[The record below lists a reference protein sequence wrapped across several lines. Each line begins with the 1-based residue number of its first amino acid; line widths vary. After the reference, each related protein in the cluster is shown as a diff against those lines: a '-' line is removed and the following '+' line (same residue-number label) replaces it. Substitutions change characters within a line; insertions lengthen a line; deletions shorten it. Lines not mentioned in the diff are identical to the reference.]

1 MTYKRIDSADNKKI
15 KRVAA
20 LKKRKYR
27 EETGLFTAEG
37 VRLAEA
43 AANSDFAIEQAFLT
57 AERAADAR
65 VVALTEKLAARGG
78 CEMFIV
84 PRRLYEKMSNTASPQ
99 GMMLVM
105 RQKKYALPFEKEG
118 KDAPFYVALENVADP
133 GNVGTTIRTADALGA
148 SGVLLLGSC
157 ADLYSDKT
165 VRAAMGSLF
174 NIPAVADLS
183 IKEAFDFFAKNK
195 IKTYAAALDEKAAPL
210 FAADMTKPV
219 VGDRIRIV
227 PETFGNSVIG
237 TPKNGQGTHK
247 EDKVVDKSFNA
258 DKLRELLGERTLT
271 DDTLGFAKVAD
282 INQMMERG
290 ELHKLQPYFTE
301 KFFLTAFEK
310 LGGQIYKRNN
320 GHYEIQH
327 VPSVIREIFLASL
340 WRKVISGFVSI
351 RIVAIF
357 RALSRLNF

>member
-84 PRRLYEKMSNTASPQ
+84 PRRLYEKMSDTASPQ
-99 GMMLVM
+99 GIMLVM

-219 VGDRIRIV
+219 AVI
-227 PETFGNSVIG
+227 FGNEA
-237 TPKNGQGTHK
+237 NGVTK
-247 EDKVVDKSFNA
+247 EVLNQAEKIYIPMTGGAQSLNVASAATIVSYEVA
-258 DKLRELLGERTLT
+258 RQRYHG
-271 DDTLGFAKVAD
+271 AK
-282 INQMMERG
+282 
-290 ELHKLQPYFTE
+290 
-301 KFFLTAFEK
+301 TA
-310 LGGQIYKRNN
+310 
-320 GHYEIQH
+320 
-327 VPSVIREIFLASL
+327 
-340 WRKVISGFVSI
+340 
-351 RIVAIF
+351 
-357 RALSRLNF
+357 